1 VSNTLSILKY
11 KFMKKLFTFLFISLL
26 FLGCKSDDDSV
37 EEQEQQLEIIGQWR
51 LVDWYDDV
59 PRDINGDGNA
69 STDLYS
75 QWNGCRKGNILVL
88 KDDFTA
94 NLVYTGPNNNPKCPT
109 GMETNDSFAIEP
121 WYYDSNYEEL
131 VFMGSDYLDSYQI
144 MELSVTTLVLKGS
157 GFFTCCDPDISY
169 FTDGYLKF
177 QRE

>member
-1 VSNTLSILKY
+1 
-11 KFMKKLFTFLFISLL
+11 MKKLFSLLFISLL
-26 FLGCKSDDDSV
+26 FLGCKSDDNDNV
-37 EEQEQQLEIIGQWR
+37 EEQGQLAIIGNWR

-88 KDDFTA
+88 KEDFTTR
-94 NLVYTGPNNNPKCPT
+94 LIYTGTNNNPKCPP
-109 GMETNDSFAIEP
+109 GLETNDTFTIEP
-121 WYYDSNYEEL
+121 WYYDSSYEEL
-131 VFMGSDYLDSYQI
+131 VFMGSDYLDSYEI
-144 MELSVTTLVLKGS
+144 MELNDTTLVLKGS
-157 GFFTCCDPDISY
+157 GIFTCCDPDISY